1 MAKYRRGDVING
13 YILDEDFRMKD
24 GANCEWTFATKGSE
38 RYFIKQ
44 FLAPRYPVDGA
55 PGSPAERDRRR
66 GECSIWERHQRGL
79 IKEAKKV
86 AGAGGALVVPVT
98 LFREGP
104 NYFKVAPRVDVESF
118 SVAEIARL
126 PFADR
131 LSIMSAV
138 TRAVYALHN
147 VSIVHGDIA
156 AGNVLISLCGVNMYK
171 ANVIDFDNSYVVGD
185 PPPFDEI
192 MGNPPYYSPELLD
205 YVQGRLM
212 DPAALTVRSDIFALG
227 VLFWQYLY
235 GSMPVFDTDFQYPC
249 EAVRAG
255 DRLIEPAVE
264 RRDIHD
270 MVVSMIKVDPSDR
283 PSLLKISNALGKQS
297 APPEPRRPPESAPP
311 LPPGPKPSGVRP
323 PKGYHPPAPY
333 EGPSRVRTKMKREG
347 AGE

>member
-13 YILDEDFRMKD
+13 YTLDEDFRMKD
-24 GANCEWTFATKGSE
+24 GANCEWAYATGGSQ
-38 RYFIKQ
+38 RYLITQ
-44 FLAPRYPVDGA
+44 FLVPQYPVDGMQD
-55 PGSPAERDRRR
+55 SPAERDRRLVK
-66 GECSIWERHQRGL
+66 CAAWELRQKRVYAGL
-79 IKEAKKV
+79 SQV

-192 MGNPPYYSPELLD
+192 MGNPPYHSPELLD

-283 PSLLKISNALGKQS
+283 PSLLKISNSLGKQPS
-297 APPEPRRPPESAPP
+297 PP
-311 LPPGPKPSGVRP
+311 LPPPDWLKDLPTPHGASRLDVEP
-323 PKGYHPPAPY
+323 PVSHR
-333 EGPSRVRTKMKREG
+333 GPSRVRSKPNREG
-347 AGE
+347 